1 MIRVGETTIIEK
13 VSELPNFSGTDTVY
27 MDLETT
33 AFSDKNDG
41 AFYPYNGN
49 RMYAAAF
56 ALDDS
61 PEVFYLPIRQRTS
74 DNLPLDAVR
83 TYLNALFR
91 SSRRWV
97 NQNVKFDAHF
107 LNVDGVTGFE
117 GLELVDTKTR
127 AQTIDSDRMSHSL
140 KPLCRDW
147 LGMDM
152 AEETEI
158 KAFLKSIK
166 SKDYARIPTDM
177 SARYAGMDVIG
188 ARALNKYC
196 EARSEG
202 LENLWKTETALT
214 SVLYRMEKRGI
225 RIDRDKLLSQTKIC
239 IVGIINLLQ
248 ELKDLTGLEYVDSN
262 DCKYEIICDK
272 LKLPIMAYTEPDR
285 NNPGKKTSPSF
296 DKEAMMMYAGHPDVL
311 NDPKKSKIIALMRTI
326 AEEDTYNSSYLVP
339 LGEFI
344 GDDSRVH
351 PQYNQNVRTGRMSC
365 SNPNGMAL
373 SPRAKELFVPSPSLG
388 FDCKDASQMEYRG
401 IVHYC
406 GIEEAIAAYNAD
418 PKTDYH
424 AWVAGMCGIKRKPAK
439 NLNFAMAFGS
449 GKKKT
454 INMLAYD
461 PDVVAAITPQLENV
475 PESQRTAV
483 YMKLATELGEKIYDT
498 YHTKLPEVRRTS
510 ERARALCARRGWIR
524 NLFGRKRH
532 LPSNLDYRAFN
543 SLIQSFAADL
553 IKARMVALEPYLL
566 EHDCYLLMQVHD
578 ELLTEGP
585 PEVLQ
590 DPTFQAGMH
599 KILCDA
605 PKEFRVPL
613 LWESGYSDKN
623 WKEAKP

>member
-1 MIRVGETTIIEK
+1 MIKVGETTIIEK
-13 VSELPNFSGTDTVY
+13 VSELPNFSGVDTIY

-41 AFYPYNGN
+41 AFYPYNGD

-74 DNLPLDAVR
+74 DNLPLDNVR
-83 TYLNALFR
+83 SFLNDMFR
-91 SSRRWV
+91 ASRRWV

-107 LNVDGVTGFE
+107 LQADGITAFE
-117 GLELVDTKTR
+117 TKELVDTKSR
-127 AQTIDSDRMSHSL
+127 AQTIDSDRPNHSL

-202 LENLWKTETALT
+202 LEKLWKTETALT
-214 SVLYRMEKRGI
+214 SVLYRMEKRGVRIHRDLLRDQTATCI
-225 RIDRDKLLSQTKIC
+225 RK
-239 IVGIINLLQ
+239 IINLMQ
-248 ELKDLTGLEYVDSN
+248 ELKDLTGMEYVDSN
-262 DCKYEIICDK
+262 DLKYEILCDR
-272 LKLPIMAYTEPDR
+272 LKLPILAYTEPDK
-285 NNPGKKTSPSF
+285 NNPGRKTSPSF
-296 DKEAMMMYAGHPDVL
+296 DKEALLMYAGHPDVL
-311 NDPKKSKIIALMRTI
+311 HDEKKARIVALLREI
-326 AEEDTYNSSYLVP
+326 GEEDTYNSSYLIP

-344 GDDSRVH
+344 TDDDRVH

-373 SPRAKELFVPSPSLG
+373 SPRAKELFGPSDG
-388 FDCKDASQMEYRG
+388 FGFACQDASQMEYRI

-406 GIEEAIAAYNAD
+406 EIPEAIVAYNTD

-424 AWVAGMCGIKRKPAK
+424 SWVAGMCGIKRKPAK

-449 GKKKT
+449 GKAKT
-454 INMLAYD
+454 IRMLAFD
-461 PDVVAAITPQLENV
+461 PDVIAAIAPQLEKV
-475 PESQRTAV
+475 PENQRSALYV
-483 YMKLATELGEKIYDT
+483 KLATELGERIYND

-510 ERARALCARRGWIR
+510 EKARALCARRGWIR

-532 LPSNLDYRAFN
+532 LPANLDYRAFN
-543 SLIQSFAADL
+543 SLIQSCAADL
-553 IKARMVALEPYLL
+553 IKERMVALEPYLL
-566 EHDCYLLMQVHD
+566 QNGVYMLMQVHD
-578 ELLTEGP
+578 ELLEEGP
-585 PEVLQ
+585 KEVLQ
-590 DPTFQAGMH
+590 DPTFKEGML
-599 KILCDA
+599 KILCDVPA
-605 PKEFRVPL
+605 EFKVPFI
-613 LWESGYSDKN
+613 WETGYSDKN